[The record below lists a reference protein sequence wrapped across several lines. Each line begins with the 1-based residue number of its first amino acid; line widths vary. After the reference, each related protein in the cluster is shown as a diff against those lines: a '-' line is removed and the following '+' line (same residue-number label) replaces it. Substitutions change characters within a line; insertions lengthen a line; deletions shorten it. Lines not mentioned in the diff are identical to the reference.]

1 MISSLTFLW
10 NKTPETLNMKYEIC
24 NKKYEIW
31 NMITSLTVMWGQFH
45 MVQKIWYE
53 VLPMWISKVL
63 QIVIRQIWP
72 ISHGVQFV
80 SIYKHIQIQSGFQG
94 YDQLT
99 SVHTMST
106 LVQIFSVQRAETKLS
121 CKGGLLMECLKGG
134 WRNIL
139 RAAPVF
145 LFFYQWSSILRSRC
159 SLVISCSGWLLVI
172 FR

>member
-1 MISSLTFLW
+1 MPWLAHSLFCGTKIL
-10 NKTPETLNMKYEIC
+10 KYEIC

-31 NMITSLTVMWGQFH
+31 KMITSLTVMWGHFH
-45 MVQKIWYE
+45 LVQKIWYE

-106 LVQIFSVQRAETKLS
+106 LVQIFFCIEGWDKAIMQRRTINGMPEKSVEKYSEGGACIPLLLPMIFNNNKLPDLS
-121 CKGGLLMECLKGG
+121 
-134 WRNIL
+134 
-139 RAAPVF
+139 
-145 LFFYQWSSILRSRC
+145 
-159 SLVISCSGWLLVI
+159 
-172 FR
+172 